1 MTHWID
7 IPCQTLDHPAQDAAT
22 TRQSQLTKPPGAL
35 GQLETLAIQLASMQG
50 THLPEIRH
58 PHITIFAAD
67 HGIAAEGVSAF
78 PQAVTLEMVKN
89 FSSGGAA
96 ISVLAQALQAS
107 LEIINLGTVEPQAA
121 PIPGVTE
128 ARIAAGTAN
137 FIIAP
142 AMTNAQLDLAFE
154 VGRDAIDR
162 AANNGS
168 NLFIGGEMGIA
179 NTTSAAALICALT
192 GLKPSVIVGPGTG
205 LDTDGV
211 QHKATVIK
219 RALDH
224 HGDGHNPIELLAR
237 LGGFEIAALTGS
249 YIRCAQR
256 GITALVDGFIT
267 SAAALVA
274 VKYKPDVLDWLLFS
288 HASAEPGHA
297 RVLEALEAKPLINL
311 GMRLGEGSGAASTL
325 PLLNLACQL
334 HNNMA
339 TFSEA
344 GVSEKSD

>member
-1 MTHWID
+1 MT
-7 IPCQTLDHPAQDAAT
+7 
-22 TRQSQLTKPPGAL
+22 R
-35 GQLETLAIQLASMQG
+35 
-50 THLPEIRH
+50 
-58 PHITIFAAD
+58 
-67 HGIAAEGVSAF
+67 V
-78 PQAVTLEMVKN
+78 
-89 FSSGGAA
+89 
-96 ISVLAQALQAS
+96 
-107 LEIINLGTVEPQAA
+107 
-121 PIPGVTE
+121 
-128 ARIAAGTAN
+128 
-137 FIIAP
+137 
-142 AMTNAQLDLAFE
+142 QLDLALE
-154 VGRDAIDR
+154 AGRDAIDR
-162 AANNGS
+162 AINNGS

-179 NTTSAAALICALT
+179 NTTSAATLICALT
-192 GLKPSVIVGPGTG
+192 GLAPSAIVGPGTG

-211 QHKATVIK
+211 QHKATVVK
-219 RALDH
+219 RALEH
-224 HGDGHNPIELLAR
+224 HGDGHNPIELLTR
-237 LGGFEIAALTGS
+237 VGGFEIAALAGS

-274 VKYKPDVLDWLLFS
+274 VKHQADVLDWLLFS